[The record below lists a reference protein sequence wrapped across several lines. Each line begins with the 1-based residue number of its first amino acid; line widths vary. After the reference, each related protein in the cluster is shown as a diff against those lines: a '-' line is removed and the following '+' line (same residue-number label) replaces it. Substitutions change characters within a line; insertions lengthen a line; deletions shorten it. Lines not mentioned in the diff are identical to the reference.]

1 MTIKICSISLIDN
14 LLKKKDFNMMIK
26 MTGKIYIVGI
36 GPGSS
41 EYLTKLAIDTVKNSD
56 YTVGSTRAIELFDDV
71 QNKIA
76 FNVKELLDKLNEGV
90 ELACEGNTVSILS
103 TGDPGFSGVLN
114 TVLRIS
120 DEKGFDKSNIEVIPG
135 ISSLQLA
142 AARNHIQWDN
152 ANVMTFHGRENIEEI
167 LPVINN
173 GKTTIALPS
182 RKVKDMAQFL
192 LDNGVDENR
201 KVVVCERLS
210 YDDEKIVESTLK
222 DIAESEFTYMC
233 IMVIY

>member
-1 MTIKICSISLIDN
+1 
-14 LLKKKDFNMMIK
+14 MIE
-26 MTGKIYIVGI
+26 MTGKIYIIGI
-36 GPGSS
+36 GPGAS
-41 EYLTKLAIDTVKNSD
+41 EYLTKKAVDTVKASD

-76 FNVKELLDKLNEGV
+76 FNVKELLDKLEEGV
-90 ELACEGNTVSILS
+90 ELACDGNTVSILS

-120 DEKGFDKSNIEVIPG
+120 AEKGFPKESIEVIPG

-142 AARNHIQWDN
+142 AARCHIQWDS
-152 ANVMTFHGRENIEEI
+152 ANVMTFHGRENIEDI

-192 LDNGVDENR
+192 IDNGVEEDRN
-201 KVVVCERLS
+201 VVVCERLS
-210 YDDEKIVESTLK
+210 YPDERIVDATLK
-222 DIAESEFTYMC
+222 EIAKSEFTYMC
-233 IMVIY
+233 IMVIK

>member
-1 MTIKICSISLIDN
+1 
-14 LLKKKDFNMMIK
+14 MIK
-26 MTGKIYIVGI
+26 MSGKIYIIGI

-41 EYLTKLAIDTVKNSD
+41 EYLTKKAVDTVKMSD

-71 QNKIA
+71 QNTIA
-76 FNVKELLDKLNEGV
+76 FNVKELLDKLEEGV
-90 ELACEGNTVSILS
+90 ELAVKGNTVSILS

-120 DEKGFDKSNIEVIPG
+120 GEKNFSKDNIEVIPG

-152 ANVMTFHGRENIEEI
+152 ANVMTFHGRENIGDI

-173 GKTTIALPS
+173 GKVTIALPS

-192 LDNGVDENR
+192 LDNGVEKDR

-210 YDDEKIVESTLK
+210 YPDEKIVEATLN
-222 DIAESEFTYMC
+222 DIAHSEFTYMC

>member
-1 MTIKICSISLIDN
+1 
-14 LLKKKDFNMMIK
+14 MIE
-26 MTGKIYIVGI
+26 MTGKIYIIGI
-36 GPGSS
+36 GPGAS
-41 EYLTKLAIDTVKNSD
+41 EYLTKKAIDTVKMSD

-76 FNVKELLDKLNEGV
+76 FNVKELLDKLEEGV
-90 ELACEGNTVSILS
+90 KLAVDGNTVSILS

-114 TVLRIS
+114 TVLRLS
-120 DEKGFDKSNIEVIPG
+120 DENNFSKENIEVIPG

-142 AARNHIQWDN
+142 AAKCHIQWDN

-192 LDNGVDENR
+192 LDNGIEADR
-201 KVVVCERLS
+201 KVTVCERLS
-210 YDDEKIVESTLK
+210 YPDEKIVTTTL
-222 DIAESEFTYMC
+222 DEIADSEFTYMC
-233 IMVIY
+233 IIIIYP

>member
-1 MTIKICSISLIDN
+1 
-14 LLKKKDFNMMIK
+14 

-41 EYLTKLAIDTVKNSD
+41 EYLTTKAIDTVKMSD
-56 YTVGSTRAIELFDDV
+56 YTVGSTRAIDLFSDV
-71 QNKIA
+71 KNTLP
-76 FNVKELLDKLNEGV
+76 FNVKELLDTLEKGV
-90 ELACEGNTVSILS
+90 QLAVEGNTVSILS

-120 DEKGFDKSNIEVIPG
+120 DEKNFPKENIEVIPG

-142 AARNHIQWDN
+142 AAKCHIQWDN
-152 ANVMTFHGRENIEEI
+152 ANVMTFHGRKNIEDI

-192 LDNGVDENR
+192 LDNSVEKNR

-210 YDDEKIVESTLK
+210 YPDEKIVEATLN
-222 DIAESEFTYMC
+222 DIANSEFTYMC
-233 IMVIY
+233 IIVIYP

>member
-1 MTIKICSISLIDN
+1 MS
-14 LLKKKDFNMMIK
+14 
-26 MTGKIYIVGI
+26 GKIYIIGI

-41 EYLTKLAIDTVKNSD
+41 EYLTKKAIDTVKMSD

-71 QNKIA
+71 QNTIA
-76 FNVKELLDKLNEGV
+76 FNVKELLDTLKDGV
-90 ELACEGNTVSILS
+90 QLAVDGNTVSILS

-120 DEKGFDKSNIEVIPG
+120 EEKNFSKENIEVIPG

-142 AARNHIQWDN
+142 AARNYIQWDN
-152 ANVMTFHGRENIEEI
+152 ANVMTFHGRENIEDI

-173 GKTTIALPS
+173 GKITIALPS

-192 LDNGVDENR
+192 LDNGVEEDR

-210 YDDEKIVESTLK
+210 YPDEKIVEATLK
-222 DIAESEFTYMC
+222 DIAHSEFTYMC

>member
-1 MTIKICSISLIDN
+1 MAS
-14 LLKKKDFNMMIK
+14 
-26 MTGKIYIVGI
+26 GKIFIVGI
-36 GPGSS
+36 GPGAS
-41 EYLTKLAIDTVKNSD
+41 EYLTKKAIDTVKTSD

-71 QNKIA
+71 QNKID
-76 FNVKELLDKLNEGV
+76 FNVKNLLDKIEAGV
-90 ELACEGNTVSILS
+90 HLACDGNTISILS

-120 DEKGFDKSNIEVIPG
+120 KEKNFPKENIEVVPG

-142 AARNHIQWDN
+142 AAKCHIQWDS
-152 ANVMTFHGRENIEEI
+152 ANVMTFHGRENIEDI
-167 LPVINN
+167 LPIINN

-192 LDNGVDENR
+192 IDNGVDEDR

-210 YDDEKIVESTLK
+210 YPDENIVESTLK
-222 DIAESEFTYMC
+222 QIAQSEFTYMC

>member
-1 MTIKICSISLIDN
+1 
-14 LLKKKDFNMMIK
+14 
-26 MTGKIYIVGI
+26 MTGKIYIIGI

-41 EYLTKLAIDTVKNSD
+41 EYLTKKAIDTVEASD
-56 YTVGSTRAIELFDDV
+56 YTVGSTRAVDLFGDISG
-71 QNKIA
+71 KIA
-76 FNVKELLDKLNEGV
+76 FNVKDLLDKLEEGV
-90 ELACEGNTVSILS
+90 DLAIKGNTVSILS

-120 DEKGFDKSNIEVIPG
+120 NEKSFPKENIEVIPG

-142 AARNHIQWDN
+142 AAKCHIQWDN
-152 ANVMTFHGRENIEEI
+152 ANVMTFHGRENIEDI

-173 GKTTIALPS
+173 GKPTIALPS

-192 LDNGVDENR
+192 LDNGVDANR
-201 KVVVCERLS
+201 EVVVCERLS
-210 YDDEKIVESTLK
+210 YPDEKIVESTLK
-222 DIAESEFTYMC
+222 DIAQSEFTYMC

>member
-1 MTIKICSISLIDN
+1 MAS
-14 LLKKKDFNMMIK
+14 
-26 MTGKIYIVGI
+26 GKIFIVGI
-36 GPGSS
+36 GPGAS
-41 EYLTKLAIDTVKNSD
+41 EYLTKKAIDTVKTSD

-71 QNKIA
+71 QNKID
-76 FNVKELLDKLNEGV
+76 FNVKNLLDKIEEGV
-90 ELACEGNTVSILS
+90 QLACDGNTISILS

-120 DEKGFDKSNIEVIPG
+120 KEKNFPKENIEVVPG

-142 AARNHIQWDN
+142 AAKCHIQWDS
-152 ANVMTFHGRENIEEI
+152 ANVMTFHGRENIEDI
-167 LPVINN
+167 LPIINN

-192 LDNGVDENR
+192 IDNGVDEDR

-210 YDDEKIVESTLK
+210 YPDENIVESTLK
-222 DIAESEFTYMC
+222 QIAQSLSL
-233 IMVIY
+233 IHI

>member
-1 MTIKICSISLIDN
+1 
-14 LLKKKDFNMMIK
+14 

-41 EYLTKLAIDTVKNSD
+41 EYLTKKAIDTVKMSD
-56 YTVGSTRAIELFDDV
+56 YTVGSTRAIDLFDDAPG
-71 QNKIA
+71 KLA
-76 FNVKELLDKLNEGV
+76 FNVKELLDTLEKGV
-90 ELACEGNTVSILS
+90 ELAVEGNIVSILS

-120 DEKGFDKSNIEVIPG
+120 GEKNFPKNSIEVIPG

-142 AARNHIQWDN
+142 AAKCHIQWDD
-152 ANVMTFHGRENIEEI
+152 ANVMTFHGRENIEDI

-173 GKTTIALPS
+173 GKKTIALPS

-192 LDNGVDENR
+192 LDNGVEKDRE
-201 KVVVCERLS
+201 VVVCERLS
-210 YDDEKIVESTLK
+210 YPDEKIVSTTLE
-222 DIAESEFTYMC
+222 DIAQSEFTYMC
-233 IMVIY
+233 IMLINE

>member
-1 MTIKICSISLIDN
+1 M
-14 LLKKKDFNMMIK
+14 
-26 MTGKIYIVGI
+26 
-36 GPGSS
+36 
-41 EYLTKLAIDTVKNSD
+41 
-56 YTVGSTRAIELFDDV
+56 
-71 QNKIA
+71 
-76 FNVKELLDKLNEGV
+76 
-90 ELACEGNTVSILS
+90 
-103 TGDPGFSGVLN
+103 N

-120 DEKGFDKSNIEVIPG
+120 SEKGFDKQNIEVIPG

-142 AARNHIQWDN
+142 AARTQLQWDN
-152 ANVMTFHGRENIEEI
+152 ANVMTFHGRENIEDI

-192 LDNGVDENR
+192 LDNGVEENR

-210 YDDEKIVESTLK
+210 YPDERIVESTLK
-222 DIAESEFTYMC
+222 EIAESEFTYMC

>member
-1 MTIKICSISLIDN
+1 
-14 LLKKKDFNMMIK
+14 MIN
-26 MTGKIYIVGI
+26 MTGKIYIIGI

-41 EYLTKLAIDTVKNSD
+41 EYLTKKAIDTVEMSD

-71 QNKIA
+71 QNTIP
-76 FNVKELLDKLNEGV
+76 FNVKELLDTLEKGVKLAV
-90 ELACEGNTVSILS
+90 DGNVVSILS

-114 TVLRIS
+114 TVLRLS
-120 DEKGFDKSNIEVIPG
+120 DENGFSRQNIEVIPG

-142 AARNHIQWDN
+142 AARCHIQWDN
-152 ANVMTFHGRENIEEI
+152 ANVMTFHGRENIEDI

-192 LDNGVDENR
+192 LDNGVESDR
-201 KVVVCERLS
+201 KVTVCERLS
-210 YDDEKIVESTLK
+210 YPDEKIVTTTL
-222 DIAESEFTYMC
+222 DEIANSEFTYMC
-233 IMVIY
+233 IIVIYP

>member
-1 MTIKICSISLIDN
+1 
-14 LLKKKDFNMMIK
+14 MIE
-26 MTGKIYIVGI
+26 MSGKIYIIGI

-41 EYLTKLAIDTVKNSD
+41 EYLTKKALDTVKMSD
-56 YTVGSTRAIELFDDV
+56 YTVGSTRAIDLFDDV

-76 FNVKELLDKLNEGV
+76 FNVKELLDTLKKGV
-90 ELACEGNTVSILS
+90 QLAVDGNTVSILS

-120 DEKGFDKSNIEVIPG
+120 DEKGFSKANIEVIPG

-142 AARNHIQWDN
+142 AARCHIQWDN
-152 ANVMTFHGRENIEEI
+152 ANVMTFHGRENIEDI

-192 LDNGVDENR
+192 LDNGVEAKR
-201 KVVVCERLS
+201 RVTVCERLS
-210 YDDEKIVESTLK
+210 YPDEKIVSTTL
-222 DIAESEFTYMC
+222 DCIADSEFTYMC
-233 IMVIY
+233 IIVIYP

>member
-1 MTIKICSISLIDN
+1 MT
-14 LLKKKDFNMMIK
+14 KK
-26 MTGKIYIVGI
+26 
-36 GPGSS
+36 
-41 EYLTKLAIDTVKNSD
+41 AIDTVKASD

-90 ELACEGNTVSILS
+90 QLACDGNTVSILS

-120 DEKGFDKSNIEVIPG
+120 NEKEFPKDNIEVIPG

-142 AARNHIQWDN
+142 AAKCHIQWDN
-152 ANVMTFHGRENIEEI
+152 ANVMTFHGRENIDDI

-192 LDNGVDENR
+192 LDNGVEEDR
-201 KVVVCERLS
+201 KVIVCERLS
-210 YDDEKIVESTLK
+210 YPDENIVESTLK
-222 DIAESEFTYMC
+222 EIAQSEFTYMC

>member
-1 MTIKICSISLIDN
+1 MPS
-14 LLKKKDFNMMIK
+14 
-26 MTGKIYIVGI
+26 GKIYIIGI
-36 GPGSS
+36 GPGAA
-41 EYLTKLAIDTVKNSD
+41 EYLTKKAIDTVKASD

-90 ELACEGNTVSILS
+90 QLACDGNTVSILS

-114 TVLRIS
+114 TFIRIS
-120 DEKGFDKSNIEVIPG
+120 NEKEFPKDNIEVIPG

-142 AARNHIQWDN
+142 AAKCHIQWDN
-152 ANVMTFHGRENIEEI
+152 ANVMTFHGRENIDDI

-192 LDNGVDENR
+192 LDNGVEEDR
-201 KVVVCERLS
+201 KVIVCERLS
-210 YDDEKIVESTLK
+210 YPDENIVESTLK
-222 DIAESEFTYMC
+222 EIAQSEFTYMC

>member
-1 MTIKICSISLIDN
+1 
-14 LLKKKDFNMMIK
+14 
-26 MTGKIYIVGI
+26 MTGKIYIIGI

-41 EYLTKLAIDTVKNSD
+41 EYLTKKAVDTVKSSD
-56 YTVGSTRAIELFDDV
+56 YTVGSTRAIELFDEV
-71 QNKIA
+71 NNKIA
-76 FNVKELLDKLNEGV
+76 FNVKELVEKLEEGV
-90 ELACEGNTVSILS
+90 ELAINGNTVSILS

-120 DEKGFDKSNIEVIPG
+120 NEKGFDKENIEVIPG

-142 AARNHIQWDN
+142 AARTQIQWDN
-152 ANVMTFHGRENIEEI
+152 ANVMTFHGRENIEDI

-173 GKTTIALPS
+173 GKVTIALPS

-192 LDNGVDENR
+192 LDNGADEDR

-210 YDDEKIVESTLK
+210 YPDERIVESTLGE
-222 DIAESEFTYMC
+222 IAESEFTYMC
-233 IMVIY
+233 IMIIY